1 MVMKDQQL
9 AQKITSYLES
19 CNTISLATAV
29 GGIPHAA
36 SVFYVNIGFNL
47 YFLSNP
53 TSRHGGN
60 MIQNPMV
67 SGTINEDYSNW
78 LQIKGI
84 QLEGRVECIGGILK
98 HARIVKAYV
107 KKFPNV
113 ADFLTSPHKLGR
125 GIAQKVSN
133 VKFYKIQP
141 LRIYYLDNSSGFG
154 HREEMDI
161 LY

>member
-1 MVMKDQQL
+1 MKNQQL
-9 AQKITSYLES
+9 EQKICSYLEI
-19 CNTISLATAV
+19 CNTISLATAA

-36 SVFYVNIGFNL
+36 AVFYVSIGFNL

-53 TSRHGGN
+53 NSRHGEN
-60 MIQNPMV
+60 LTQNPMV

-84 QLEGRVECIGGILK
+84 QFEGRVECIGGILK

-113 ADFLTSPHKLGR
+113 ADFLLSPHKLGK
-125 GIAQKVSN
+125 GIAQKVSK
-133 VKFYKIQP
+133 VKFYQIWPAKI
-141 LRIYYLDNSSGFG
+141 YFLDNSSGFG
-154 HREEMDI
+154 HREELSI
-161 LY
+161 I

>member
-1 MVMKDQQL
+1 MKNQQL
-9 AQKITSYLES
+9 EQKICSYLEI
-19 CNTISLATAV
+19 CNTISLATAA
-29 GGIPHAA
+29 GDIPHAA
-36 SVFYVNIGFNL
+36 AVFYASIGFNL

-53 TSRHGGN
+53 NSRHGEN
-60 MIQNPMV
+60 LTQNPMV

-113 ADFLTSPHKLGR
+113 ADFLLSPHKLGK
-125 GIAQKVSN
+125 GIAQKVSK
-133 VKFYKIQP
+133 VKFYQIWPAKI
-141 LRIYYLDNSSGFG
+141 YFLDNSLGFG
-154 HREEMDI
+154 HREELSI
-161 LY
+161 L

>member
-1 MVMKDQQL
+1 MKNQQL
-9 AQKITSYLES
+9 EQKICSYLEI
-19 CNTISLATAV
+19 CNTISLATAA
-29 GGIPHAA
+29 GDIPHAA
-36 SVFYVNIGFNL
+36 AVFYVSIGFNL

-53 TSRHGGN
+53 NSRHGGN
-60 MIQNPMV
+60 LTQNPMV

-113 ADFLTSPHKLGR
+113 ADFLLSPHKLGK
-125 GIAQKVSN
+125 GIAKKVSKVN
-133 VKFYKIQP
+133 FYQIWPAKI
-141 LRIYYLDNSSGFG
+141 YFLDNSLGFG
-154 HREEMDI
+154 HREELSI
-161 LY
+161 L

>member
-1 MVMKDQQL
+1 MKNQQL
-9 AQKITSYLES
+9 EQKICCYLET
-19 CNTISLATAV
+19 CNTLSLATTA
-29 GGIPHAA
+29 GSIPHAA

-53 TSRHGGN
+53 KSRHGEN
-60 MIQNPMV
+60 LIQNPMV

-98 HARIVKAYV
+98 NARIVKAYV

-113 ADFLTSPHKLGR
+113 ADFLLSPHKLGKK
-125 GIAQKVSN
+125 IAQKVSR
-133 VKFYKIQP
+133 VKFYQILPVKIYF
-141 LRIYYLDNSSGFG
+141 IDNASGFG
-154 HREEMDI
+154 HKEELKI
-161 LY
+161 R